1 MARTRI
7 KICGIRDD
15 DALLAAAEAGV
26 DAVGFVFDPA
36 SPRYVDPDTAFAL
49 MSVLPPFMAS
59 VAVVNNPDVDSFV
72 EIEETCPTTL
82 IQLHGTDNEKI
93 AKALG
98 PDLFKVVPLELA
110 TIAADLE
117 RWERSEDVLAIFIE
131 AKGSLVDWDALARHT
146 DHVSKSLI
154 LGGELS
160 IASVG
165 EAIRA
170 IRPYAVDASSCVE
183 SSPGAIDAA
192 RIEEFCAAVRAA
204 DA

>member
-1 MARTRI
+1 M
-7 KICGIRDD
+7 
-15 DALLAAAEAGV
+15 
-26 DAVGFVFDPA
+26 
-36 SPRYVDPDTAFAL
+36 
-49 MSVLPPFMAS
+49 
-59 VAVVNNPDVDSFV
+59 
-72 EIEETCPTTL
+72 
-82 IQLHGTDNEKI
+82 
-93 AKALG
+93 
-98 PDLFKVVPLELA
+98 PLELA

-131 AKGSLVDWDALARHT
+131 AKSSLVDWDALARHT
-146 DHVSKSLI
+146 DHVSKPLI

-192 RIEEFCAAVRAA
+192 RIEAFCAAVRAA